1 MAQGLPLFTV
11 HGAHDDRRPGDS
23 QAPVSPAARAR
34 PPVRERV
41 AQAFTQVEDVL
52 YVGIGVVL
60 AVAALGLLIN
70 AAVMFARSIGAGAIG
85 GSVVEVLDQLLLILM
100 MIEILY
106 TVQVSFREH
115 ALLPE
120 PFLIVGLIAA
130 TRRILVVTAEFSV
143 ADKTGADGER
153 FRQGM
158 LEIALLT
165 LMTVALVA
173 SILMLRRVRDP
184 AKVAAPRS

>member
-1 MAQGLPLFTV
+1 M
-11 HGAHDDRRPGDS
+11 
-23 QAPVSPAARAR
+23 ARAAGEPESGETR
-34 PPVRERV
+34 TLIAR
-41 AQAFTQVEDVL
+41 AFTLVEDVV
-52 YVGIGVVL
+52 YIGIGTLL
-60 AVAALGLLIN
+60 ALSAAILLVN
-70 AAVMFARSIGAGAIG
+70 GAIG
-85 GSVVEVLDQLLLILM
+85 LWHATLEGAPLGGVISLLDRTLLVLMLVEL
-100 MIEILY
+100 LY

>member
-1 MAQGLPLFTV
+1 LARSAEEPQSGETRTLI
-11 HGAHDDRRPGDS
+11 
-23 QAPVSPAARAR
+23 ARA
-34 PPVRERV
+34 
-41 AQAFTQVEDVL
+41 FTLVEDVV
-52 YVGIGVVL
+52 YIGIGTLL
-60 AVAALGLLIN
+60 ALSAAILLVN
-70 AAVMFARSIGAGAIG
+70 GAIG
-85 GSVVEVLDQLLLILM
+85 LWHATLEGAPLGGVISLLDRTLLVLMLVEL
-100 MIEILY
+100 LY

-184 AKVAAPRS
+184 GKVVASRS